1 MEQTMPKKKN
11 KFISVPL
18 FKQTIKA
25 SWVLW
30 LILTIGSA
38 LIFFIINVVVCSR
51 DIFANI
57 NMTDVSVYVENQGL
71 SWLKILG
78 LLEKMGFSLSRISTM
93 ASIDLNSIINELI
106 YKIAGVLLPMVFV
119 VITANSLIAAQ
130 VTSGS
135 MAYVLSTPTSR
146 KTVIRTQFVFMVVA
160 LMAMYLVITGTAL
173 ISETIAGAI
182 RKANNPDAG
191 NMLPLRTLLY
201 CFASFSAMFGLTGIA
216 FGASAY
222 FNKSTQS
229 IAVGGGVCILSF
241 LGCILGLFGNKVF
254 VAVGIGV
261 APMRAFD
268 FVSLYTLIDTESISN
283 FSKAVAHID
292 DAVISYNWIWEIAIL
307 YVIGAVGAY
316 FGARHFVRKDLP
328 L

>member
-1 MEQTMPKKKN
+1 VQKKKSN
-11 KFISVPL
+11 FISVPL

-38 LIFFIINVVVCSR
+38 FIFLIINLVVCSR
-51 DIFANI
+51 DIFVNI
-57 NMTDVSVYVENQGL
+57 NMTDVSTYVENQGL

-78 LLEKMGFSLSRISTM
+78 LLEKMGFSLTRISTM
-93 ASIDLNSIINELI
+93 ASIDLNSIISELI

-146 KTVIRTQFVFMVVA
+146 KTVIRTQFIFMIAA
-160 LMAMYLVITGTAL
+160 LFAMYIVITSTAL
-173 ISETIAGAI
+173 VSETIAGAI
-182 RKANNPDAG
+182 RKANNPEAG

-216 FGASAY
+216 FGASAF

-261 APMRAFD
+261 APMRVFD
-268 FVSLYTLIDTESISN
+268 FISLYTLIDTESISN
-283 FSKAVAHID
+283 FSKAVAHVD
-292 DAVISYNWIWEIAIL
+292 DAVISFRWIWEIAIL
-307 YVIGAVGAY
+307 YAIGAVFAY
-316 FGARHFVRKDLP
+316 LGGRYFVKKDLP

>member
-1 MEQTMPKKKN
+1 
-11 KFISVPL
+11 
-18 FKQTIKA
+18 
-25 SWVLW
+25 
-30 LILTIGSA
+30 
-38 LIFFIINVVVCSR
+38 
-51 DIFANI
+51 
-57 NMTDVSVYVENQGL
+57 MTDVSTYVENQGL

-78 LLEKMGFSLSRISTM
+78 LLEKMGFSLTRISTM

-146 KTVIRTQFVFMVVA
+146 KTVIRTQFIFMVAA
-160 LMAMYLVITGTAL
+160 LFAMYIVITSTAL
-173 ISETIAGAI
+173 VSETIAGAI
-182 RKANNPDAG
+182 RKANNPNAG

-216 FGASAY
+216 FGASAF

-261 APMRAFD
+261 APMRVFD
-268 FVSLYTLIDTESISN
+268 FISLYTLIDTESISN
-283 FSKAVAHID
+283 FSKAIAHVD
-292 DAVISYNWIWEIAIL
+292 DAVISFRWIWEIAIL
-307 YVIGAVGAY
+307 YAIGAVFAY
-316 FGARHFVRKDLP
+316 LGGRHFIRKDLP